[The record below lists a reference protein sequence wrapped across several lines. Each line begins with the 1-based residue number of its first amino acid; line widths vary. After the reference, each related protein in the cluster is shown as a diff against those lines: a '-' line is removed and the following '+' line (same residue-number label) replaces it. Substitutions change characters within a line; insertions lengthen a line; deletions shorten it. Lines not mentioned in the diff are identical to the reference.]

1 MISMDGKAW
10 IAVCLVLLW
19 ALAGNAQAQKGGA
32 ADKKTM
38 KDRMTPKESIMKNME
53 TIGEYFDSVNERLP
67 ISEKGPAPVPSQKE
81 NPANPAPASPQINNV
96 QNNVNGGRVLQAP
109 SNAPTGV
116 DPRQVGYYNGQR
128 DPFAVTTRLL
138 DMRAA
143 GQGRES
149 LAFKPG
155 RAGPDFPSM
164 KLRGIIRREGEKIA
178 ALLEIKGG
186 GTHVVR
192 EEDTV
197 GLNELGQ
204 DAVVRIKKI
213 NRLNLVVEVGSL
225 GQVMIVR

>member
-1 MISMDGKAW
+1 
-10 IAVCLVLLW
+10 
-19 ALAGNAQAQKGGA
+19 
-32 ADKKTM
+32 
-38 KDRMTPKESIMKNME
+38 
-53 TIGEYFDSVNERLP
+53 
-67 ISEKGPAPVPSQKE
+67 
-81 NPANPAPASPQINNV
+81 
-96 QNNVNGGRVLQAP
+96 
-109 SNAPTGV
+109 
-116 DPRQVGYYNGQR
+116 
-128 DPFAVTTRLL
+128 
-138 DMRAA
+138 
-143 GQGRES
+143 
-149 LAFKPG
+149 
-155 RAGPDFPSM
+155 M